1 MNKTVKRLGISLA
14 IALILLLAACSAGG
28 PGGVVEEYVRAAQK
42 LDETAMAQCMAVPA
56 AQSTLSQSQK
66 TLLQGLLSGLSVS
79 IDGEDISGGS
89 ATVDVTLTVP
99 DFNGAFDY
107 VLAHRMEE
115 LMAIAFSDQTEEE
128 RTEATVALFLEAIQ
142 QDGKT
147 TRLSGPLHLT
157 KVDGS
162 WKIEQDESFDA
173 LFSNLFSAPDVVEAP
188 LA

>member
-1 MNKTVKRLGISLA
+1 MNKTVKRLGTPLA
-14 IALILLLAACSAGG
+14 IALFLLSAACSGGG

-56 AQSTLSQSQK
+56 AQSALSQSQK

-115 LMAIAFSDQTEEE
+115 LMAIDFSDQTEE
-128 RTEATVALFLEAIQ
+128 
-142 QDGKT
+142 
-147 TRLSGPLHLT
+147 
-157 KVDGS
+157 
-162 WKIEQDESFDA
+162 
-173 LFSNLFSAPDVVEAP
+173 
-188 LA
+188 